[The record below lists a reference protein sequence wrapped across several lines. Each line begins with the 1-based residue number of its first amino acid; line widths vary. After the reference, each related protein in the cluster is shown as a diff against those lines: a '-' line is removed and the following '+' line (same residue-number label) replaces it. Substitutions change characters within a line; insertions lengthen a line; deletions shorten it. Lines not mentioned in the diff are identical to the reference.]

1 MTRRFPSTLKHYE
14 SLLEDQPYS
23 ILSIELAPTDGVFV
37 EKFRSPL
44 PQIISNRKDML
55 YMYSPVEMTFY
66 IKVGNNEAQEFSI
79 NETKTQD
86 IVDYVEVANYY
97 YLLTGHFNSMTLR
110 LVDTLVAKVNLNYKD
125 LANTEKQS
133 TKPRKKD
140 YDEFGV
146 IID

>member
-86 IVDYVEVANYY
+86 IVDYVEV
-97 YLLTGHFNSMTLR
+97 
-110 LVDTLVAKVNLNYKD
+110 
-125 LANTEKQS
+125 
-133 TKPRKKD
+133 
-140 YDEFGV
+140 
-146 IID
+146 